1 MEKKTSLSDKP
12 MKVKIIYGVVIAML
26 VISAIVIGIVS
37 AASRSK
43 DDQPPISDGSEGGT
57 PDDGNGGGNGEN
69 DNNGGNGETG
79 DNENNG
85 GNENGDNTPK
95 PLALV
100 SPVVGTV
107 MTEHDMSTPVF
118 SLTLG
123 EWRVHAGVDIATE
136 EGAAVYAAEDG
147 VISAIYTDP
156 RYGYTIEITHRGD
169 VKTRYSNLKADEAIS
184 IHVGDSITSGDRI
197 GTVGDTA
204 RNEIAEEAH
213 LHFEML
219 VDGKKVDPLDHL
231 TKESLE
237 SSLGIKQD
245 DNAA

>member
-12 MKVKIIYGVVIAML
+12 MKVKIIYGAVIAML

-43 DDQPPISDGSEGGT
+43 DEQPPVSDGDNNGGT
-57 PDDGNGGGNGEN
+57 PDGGSGDDGGDGANNGEN
-69 DNNGGNGETG
+69 GGSDNNGGSEG
-79 DNENNG
+79 
-85 GNENGDNTPK
+85 GDNTPK

-107 MTEHDMSTPVF
+107 MTEHDLTTPVF

-147 VISAIYTDP
+147 VISAIYTDT

-169 VKTRYSNLKADEAIS
+169 VKTRYSNLKADETIS

-231 TKESLE
+231 TKESLG
-237 SSLGIKQD
+237 SSLGIKQED
-245 DNAA
+245 AA